1 LPKIS
6 PVHPTSSNSDNGY
19 LPYKRND
26 RLQRPWAIPGTPGLE
41 HRLGGI
47 EKQDVTGNVSYDAEN
62 HQHMTNVRRQ
72 KVANIADAIP
82 LQTVEGPDEGDLLVV
97 SWGGTFGAVRTA
109 TQRSRRE
116 GKSVAH
122 CHIRYLQPFPKNL
135 GQILSRYKNVLVAE
149 LNVGQ
154 LRFILRSIY
163 LVDAFG
169 LNKVKGKPF
178 LVSEL
183 CQKIDAVLAGRS
195 TEEPLRPVAATTRR
209 AEETISA
216 G

>member
-1 LPKIS
+1 MPI
-6 PVHPTSSNSDNGY
+6 HPTASNSDNGY
-19 LPYKRND
+19 LPYKRNE
-26 RLQRPWAIPGTPGLE
+26 RLTRPWAIPGTPGLE

-82 LQTVEGPDEGDLLVV
+82 LQTVEGPEEGDLLVV

-109 TQRSRRE
+109 TQRARKE

-122 CHIRYLQPFPKNL
+122 CHIRYINPFPKNL
-135 GQILSRYKNVLVAE
+135 GAILQRYEKVLVAE
-149 LNVGQ
+149 LNSGQ
-154 LRFILRSIY
+154 LRFILRGIY
-163 LVDAFG
+163 LVDAVG
-169 LNKVKGKPF
+169 YNKVKGKPF

-183 CQKIDAVLAGRS
+183 CGVIDNVLAGRTAETS
-195 TEEPLRPVAATTRR
+195 ARPVVPSRST
-209 AEETISA
+209 EETISA